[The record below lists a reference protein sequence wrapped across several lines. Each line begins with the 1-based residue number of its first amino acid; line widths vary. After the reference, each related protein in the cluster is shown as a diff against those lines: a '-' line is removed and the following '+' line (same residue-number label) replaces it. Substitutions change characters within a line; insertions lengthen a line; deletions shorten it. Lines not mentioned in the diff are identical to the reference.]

1 MPGSSAMK
9 YGLSEPQDIRYQIW
23 KELGRASVDRHHAWR
38 TPVLATVGCDGS
50 PNART
55 VVLRNVDANQ
65 QTLCVYTDA
74 RSVKVSELEKEPKA
88 VFAFWSARLNW
99 QLRVKV
105 AISVNTDGP
114 ELQALW
120 LRVQQSPSAA
130 DYMASMAPGTER
142 PELYSSA
149 DTGSGDHHFAALN
162 ARVLQMDWLE
172 LGQGRHRRARLSA
185 DTWQWLIP

>member
-1 MPGSSAMK
+1 MK
-9 YGLSEPQDIRYQIW
+9 HGLDTSQDIRQQIW

-55 VVLRNVDANQ
+55 VVLRKVDANQ
-65 QTLCVYTDA
+65 QKLCFYTDA
-74 RSVKVSELEKEPKA
+74 RSEKVIELAKEPKA

-105 AISVNTDGP
+105 AISVATEGP

-120 LRVQQSPSAA
+120 QRVKQSASAA
-130 DYMASMAPGTER
+130 DYMAPAAPGTER
-142 PELYSSA
+142 PEAYSNA
-149 DTGSGDHHFAALN
+149 DTESGKHHFALLN

-172 LGQGRHRRARLSA
+172 LGPDGHRRARLSA

>member
-1 MPGSSAMK
+1 MC
-9 YGLSEPQDIRYQIW
+9 IR
-23 KELGRASVDRHHAWR
+23 DR
-38 TPVLATVGCDGS
+38 ATVGCDGS

-55 VVLRNVDANQ
+55 VVLRKVDASQ
-65 QTLCVYTDA
+65 QTLSVYTDA
-74 RSVKVSELEKEPKA
+74 RSAKVSELAKEHKA

-105 AISVNTDGP
+105 AISVATEGP

-120 LRVQQSPSAA
+120 QRVKQSASAA
-130 DYMASMAPGTER
+130 DYMAPAAPGTEC
-142 PELYSSA
+142 PETYSNA
-149 DTGSGDHHFAALN
+149 DTGSGKHYFALLT

-172 LGQGRHRRARLSA
+172 LGPDGHRRARLSA

>member
-1 MPGSSAMK
+1 MK
-9 YGLSEPQDIRYQIW
+9 HGLDKSQDIRQQIW

-55 VVLRNVDANQ
+55 VVLRKVDANQ
-65 QTLCVYTDA
+65 QKLCVYTDA
-74 RSVKVSELEKEPKA
+74 RSEKVIELAKEPKA

-105 AISVNTDGP
+105 AISVATEGP

-120 LRVQQSPSAA
+120 QRVQQSASAG
-130 DYMASMAPGTER
+130 DYMATEAPGTER
-142 PELYSSA
+142 PAGFSVAQNL
-149 DTGSGDHHFAALN
+149 SGEHHFALLSAQ
-162 ARVLQMDWLE
+162 VLQMDWLE
-172 LGQGRHRRARLSA
+172 LGHGAHRRARLRA

>member
-1 MPGSSAMK
+1 MK
-9 YGLSEPQDIRYQIW
+9 HGLDTSQDIRQQIW

-55 VVLRNVDANQ
+55 VVLRKVDANQ

-74 RSVKVSELEKEPKA
+74 RSAKVIELAKEPKA

-105 AISVNTDGP
+105 AISVTTEGP

-120 LRVQQSPSAA
+120 QRVQQSASAA
-130 DYMASMAPGTER
+130 DYMAPAAPGTER
-142 PELYSSA
+142 PEAYSSA
-149 DTGSGDHHFAALN
+149 DTGSGGHHFALLN

-172 LGQGRHRRARLSA
+172 LGQDEHRRARLSA